1 MVETDWTT
9 GSRPGSRGYKGSV
22 CRLAFCG
29 VSLEW
34 IKFVTLWEMVPGDR
48 GATMSVERE
57 RLAAAFGKDQGGPLG
72 SFGVT
77 SRTVC

>member
-34 IKFVTLWEMVPGDR
+34 IKFVILWEMVPGDR
-48 GATMSVERE
+48 GATMSVNELR
-57 RLAAAFGKDQGGPLG
+57 RLGKDQGGPLG

-77 SRTVC
+77 CRTVC